1 MEQVSTRKTGGF
13 FSSRKLITHC
23 CLKGGSKD
31 GQPLSA
37 LSLISF
43 YIFNGDILPFA
54 HFVHDPVVCLVLP
67 DVLLDCF
74 PFESGGTCMIVF
86 LPPPAYSRICTS
98 SLPAVYGQHRTS
110 YFKCV
115 FV

>member
-13 FSSRKLITHC
+13 FSSRKLVTHC

-74 PFESGGTCMIVF
+74 PFDPGVIF
-86 LPPPAYSRICTS
+86 LLFFYPPPPF
-98 SLPAVYGQHRTS
+98 SLFFISIRHAVYVSPLTS
-110 YFKCV
+110 DFK
-115 FV
+115 